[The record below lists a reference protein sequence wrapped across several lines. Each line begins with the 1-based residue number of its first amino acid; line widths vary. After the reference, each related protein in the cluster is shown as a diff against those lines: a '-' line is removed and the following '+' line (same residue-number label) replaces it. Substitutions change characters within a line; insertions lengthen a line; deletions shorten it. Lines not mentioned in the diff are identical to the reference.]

1 MQYNFRTPC
10 SFVQTVVGVS
20 FRSGG
25 LNMFMEKFFSLKENG
40 TDVRTEVMA
49 GVTTFLTMVYILI
62 VNPALLSSI
71 GIPFE
76 QVFMATV
83 ISSVIGTLIMGL
95 VAKYPIA
102 IAPGMGLN
110 AYFASVVGAQGLSYQ
125 TVFGTVFIAG
135 LLFLLISV
143 TSLRKM
149 IIDAIPNS
157 LKYGITSGIGLFI
170 AFIGLKNAGIVV
182 PNDSTMVTLGDLH
195 QPGTVLALAGLFIT
209 LILMA
214 RNVKG
219 AIFIGMIITAVIGY
233 FIGLLN
239 FNGVLS
245 VPPTPVFFD
254 IDISGVFTNSL
265 YSVVF
270 AFLLVTIFDTTGTL
284 IGVTEQAGLTKDGKI
299 PRAKKAFLG
308 DAIATTIGSLFGT
321 SPSTAYVES
330 STGVAAGGRTGLTAT
345 VVAILF
351 AVSIFFS
358 PLISA
363 ISSVSAITAPVLI
376 IVGCFMMEGLAKVNW
391 KMFDD
396 AFPAFAIILT
406 MPLTS
411 SISTGIA
418 IGFITYPLMKLFSG
432 KGKSVHPL
440 IYIFGLIFLVQL
452 IFFPTH

>member
-1 MQYNFRTPC
+1 
-10 SFVQTVVGVS
+10 
-20 FRSGG
+20 
-25 LNMFMEKFFSLKENG
+25 MEKFFSLKENG

-83 ISSVIGTLIMGL
+83 ISAVIGTLLMGL

-182 PNDSTMVTLGDLH
+182 PNESTMVTLGDLH

-214 RNVKG
+214 RNIKG
-219 AIFIGMIITAVIGY
+219 AIFIGMIVTAIIGY
-233 FIGLLN
+233 FIGLLD
-239 FNGVLS
+239 FKGILS

-254 IDISGVFTNSL
+254 IDIAGVFTHSL

-308 DAIATTIGSLFGT
+308 DAIATTVGSLFGT

-351 AVSIFFS
+351 AASIFFS

-363 ISSVSAITAPVLI
+363 ISSVAAITAPVLI

-391 KMFDD
+391 KTFDE

-440 IYIFGLIFLVQL
+440 IYIFGVIFMVQL

>member
-1 MQYNFRTPC
+1 
-10 SFVQTVVGVS
+10 
-20 FRSGG
+20 
-25 LNMFMEKFFSLKENG
+25 MFMEKFFSLKENG

-83 ISSVIGTLIMGL
+83 ISAVIGTLIMGL

-182 PNDSTMVTLGDLH
+182 PNESTMVTLGDLH

-209 LILMA
+209 LIFMA
-214 RNVKG
+214 RNIKG
-219 AIFIGMIITAVIGY
+219 AIFIGMIVTAIIGY

-239 FNGVLS
+239 FDGVLS

-254 IDISGVFTNSL
+254 IDIAGVFTNSL
-265 YSVVF
+265 YSIVF

-308 DAIATTIGSLFGT
+308 DAIATTVGSMFGT

-351 AVSIFFS
+351 AASIFFS

-363 ISSVSAITAPVLI
+363 ISSVQAITAPVLI

-391 KMFDD
+391 KIFDE

-418 IGFITYPLMKLFSG
+418 IGFITYPLMKVFSG
-432 KGKSVHPL
+432 KGRSVHPL

>member
-1 MQYNFRTPC
+1 M
-10 SFVQTVVGVS
+10 
-20 FRSGG
+20 
-25 LNMFMEKFFSLKENG
+25 MFLEKFFSLKENG

-83 ISSVIGTLIMGL
+83 ISAVIGTLIMGL

-351 AVSIFFS
+351 AASIFFS

-418 IGFITYPLMKLFSG
+418 IGFITYPLMKVFSG

>member
-1 MQYNFRTPC
+1 
-10 SFVQTVVGVS
+10 
-20 FRSGG
+20 
-25 LNMFMEKFFSLKENG
+25 MEKFFSLKENG

-83 ISSVIGTLIMGL
+83 ISAVIGTLIMGL

-149 IIDAIPNS
+149 IIDAIPDS

-170 AFIGLKNAGIVV
+170 AFIGLKNAGIIV
-182 PNDSTMVTLGDLH
+182 PNESTMVTLGDLH

-209 LILMA
+209 LIFMA
-214 RNVKG
+214 RNIKG
-219 AIFIGMIITAVIGY
+219 AIFIGMIVTAIIAY
-233 FIGLLN
+233 FIGLLD
-239 FNGVLS
+239 FDGVLS

-254 IDISGVFTNSL
+254 IDIAGVFTNSL
-265 YSVVF
+265 YSIVF

-308 DAIATTIGSLFGT
+308 DAIATTVGSMFGT

-363 ISSVSAITAPVLI
+363 ISSVQAITAPVLI

-391 KMFDD
+391 KLFDE

-418 IGFITYPLMKLFSG
+418 IGFITYPLMKVFSG

>member
-1 MQYNFRTPC
+1 
-10 SFVQTVVGVS
+10 
-20 FRSGG
+20 
-25 LNMFMEKFFSLKENG
+25 MEKFFSLKENG

-83 ISSVIGTLIMGL
+83 ISAVIGTLIMGL

-149 IIDAIPNS
+149 IMDAIPNS

-182 PNDSTMVTLGDLH
+182 SNESTMVTLGDLH

-209 LILMA
+209 LIFMA
-214 RNVKG
+214 RNIKG
-219 AIFIGMIITAVIGY
+219 AIFIGMIVTAIIGY

-239 FNGVLS
+239 FDGVLS

-254 IDISGVFTNSL
+254 IDIAGVFTNSL
-265 YSVVF
+265 YSIVF

-308 DAIATTIGSLFGT
+308 DAIATTVGSMFGT

-351 AVSIFFS
+351 AASIFFS

-363 ISSVSAITAPVLI
+363 ISSVQAITAPVLI

-391 KMFDD
+391 KIFDD

-418 IGFITYPLMKLFSG
+418 IGFITYPLMKVFSG

>member
-1 MQYNFRTPC
+1 
-10 SFVQTVVGVS
+10 
-20 FRSGG
+20 
-25 LNMFMEKFFSLKENG
+25 MFMEKFFSLKENG

-49 GVTTFLTMVYILI
+49 GITTFLTMVYILI

-76 QVFMATV
+76 QVFIATV
-83 ISSVIGTLIMGL
+83 ISAVIGTLIMGL

-182 PNDSTMVTLGDLH
+182 SNESTMVTLGDLH

-209 LILMA
+209 LIFMA
-214 RNVKG
+214 RNIKG

-239 FNGVLS
+239 FDGVVS

-254 IDISGVFTNSL
+254 IDIAGVFTHSL
-265 YSVVF
+265 YSIVF

-308 DAIATTIGSLFGT
+308 DAIATIVGSMFGT

-363 ISSVSAITAPVLI
+363 ISSVQAITAPVLI

-391 KMFDD
+391 KIFDE

-418 IGFITYPLMKLFSG
+418 IGFITYPLMKVFSG